1 MEFSLWAGSV
11 IALML
16 LFSLCLLRYNRRDY
30 ITVHQVM
37 LELVNLSLIFHGKE
51 WLNIG
56 SKAGKN
62 VKK

>member
-1 MEFSLWAGSV
+1 
-11 IALML
+11 
-16 LFSLCLLRYNRRDY
+16 
-30 ITVHQVM
+30 M
-37 LELVNLSLIFHGKE
+37 LELFNLSLIFHGKE